1 MNIIFNI
8 IIYRK
13 IKVYNKKTHRVTIKA
28 KFKLNGCILQLIIVL
43 LILLDS
49 YQNLLFVNLQFYK
62 KSCKTCLLLF
72 FLFVAYTGS
81 IINVVIINIMNVFIF
96 FKCFWS
102 LE

>member
-1 MNIIFNI
+1 MATNNSI
-8 IIYRK
+8 
-13 IKVYNKKTHRVTIKA
+13 
-28 KFKLNGCILQLIIVL
+28 
-43 LILLDS
+43 LILLNG

-62 KSCKTCLLLF
+62 KTCKTCLLLF
-72 FLFVAYTGS
+72 FLFVAYIGS